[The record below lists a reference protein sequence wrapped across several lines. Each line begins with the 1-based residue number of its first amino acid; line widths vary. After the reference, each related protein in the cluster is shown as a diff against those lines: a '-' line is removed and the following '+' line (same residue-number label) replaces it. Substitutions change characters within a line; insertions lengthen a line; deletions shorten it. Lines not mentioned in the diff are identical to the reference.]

1 MHAGVVRDRMLERL
15 AHIKVTHRIP
25 LSRDP
30 DNGPYFLSLMD
41 MDRGQHAC
49 TILTQHLK
57 TMPTFAYAPHNK
69 ALYKVPEWVGCLL
82 KGKQEVI
89 PDIRQSLKFP

>member
-1 MHAGVVRDRMLERL
+1 MLERL
-15 AHIKVTHRIP
+15 AQIKVTHRIP
-25 LSRDP
+25 LSKDP
-30 DNGPYFLSLMD
+30 NAGQHFLALMD

-57 TMPTFAYAPHNK
+57 TTPTFAFTPHSRDM
-69 ALYKVPEWVGCLL
+69 LQTPEWFDCLL

-89 PDIRQSLKFP
+89 ADIGQSLKFP